1 MRKHHKYIDLNTF
14 CIAFI
19 FIFYSR
25 IHSITFSVACQM
37 LAGVVVG
44 FFFSPQFFFQKQFFL
59 LLLAF
64 IVIYCKKII
73 KMLTL
78 WLVRGLEG
86 LLASFSCNSITS
98 CNIEK
103 KFFFIF
109 S

>member
-1 MRKHHKYIDLNTF
+1 MRKHHKYIDLNTL

-19 FIFYSR
+19 FIFYGR

-37 LAGVVVG
+37 LARVVVG
-44 FFFSPQFFFQKQFFL
+44 FFFPQFFFRKQFF